1 MAIMKKPSNE
11 LPKELVSQAMETL
24 SSENQETERAR
35 IPAAA
40 VKARQVTAAP
50 AESFQDSKNEK
61 KNPSGKYSDVINLK
75 LPKGERNRL
84 KGLCAQFGISM
95 NQFIL
100 YSIYEL
106 EERIMDGKCTVSQMG
121 VREISR

>member
-11 LPKELVSQAMETL
+11 LPKEFVSQAMETL
-24 SSENQETERAR
+24 SSETTETEKPK
-35 IPAAA
+35 ISAAS
-40 VKARQVTAAP
+40 VKTRTVAP
-50 AESFQDSKNEK
+50 AFSDQKTDG

-106 EERIMDGKCTVSQMG
+106 EEKIMDGKCTVSQMG
-121 VREISR
+121 VREITQ

>member
-11 LPKELVSQAMETL
+11 LPKEFVSQAMETL
-24 SSENQETERAR
+24 SSEIQETEKPKISASSVKTR
-35 IPAAA
+35 IVTPAQEPLNEE
-40 VKARQVTAAP
+40 R
-50 AESFQDSKNEK
+50 KNT
-61 KNPSGKYSDVINLK
+61 SGKYSDVINLK

-106 EERIMDGKCTVSQMG
+106 EEKIMDSGVTELRNVSACLD
-121 VREISR
+121 E

>member
-11 LPKELVSQAMETL
+11 LPKEFVSQAMETL
-24 SSENQETERAR
+24 SSETTETEKPKISASF
-35 IPAAA
+35 
-40 VKARQVTAAP
+40 VKTRTVTATFSDQKS
-50 AESFQDSKNEK
+50 EG

-106 EERIMDGKCTVSQMG
+106 EEKIMDGKCTVSQMG
-121 VREISR
+121 VREITQ

>member
-11 LPKELVSQAMETL
+11 LPESFVSQARQTL
-24 SSENQETERAR
+24 SSEPMETEKPKISAEE
-35 IPAAA
+35 
-40 VKARQVTAAP
+40 VKARPVKAVYENLAQNT
-50 AESFQDSKNEK
+50 EK
-61 KNPSGKYSDVINLK
+61 KATSGKYSDVINLK

-121 VREISR
+121 VRETE

>member
-11 LPKELVSQAMETL
+11 LPKEFVSQAMETL
-24 SSENQETERAR
+24 SSETQETEKPKISASSVKTR
-35 IPAAA
+35 I
-40 VKARQVTAAP
+40 VTPVQAP
-50 AESFQDSKNEK
+50 LNEERKNT
-61 KNPSGKYSDVINLK
+61 SGKYSDVINLK

-106 EERIMDGKCTVSQMG
+106 EEKIMDGKCTVSQMG
-121 VREISR
+121 VREIIQ

>member
-11 LPKELVSQAMETL
+11 LPKEFVSQAMETL
-24 SSENQETERAR
+24 SSETPETEKPKISAEKVASRPVTAV
-35 IPAAA
+35 PAATFSD
-40 VKARQVTAAP
+40 Q
-50 AESFQDSKNEK
+50 KNEK
-61 KNPSGKYSDVINLK
+61 KNSSGKYSDVINLK

-106 EERIMDGKCTVSQMG
+106 EEKIMDGKCTVSQMG
-121 VREISR
+121 VREIIQ

>member
-11 LPKELVSQAMETL
+11 LPESFVSQARQTL
-24 SSENQETERAR
+24 SSEPMETEKPKISAEQ
-35 IPAAA
+35 
-40 VKARQVTAAP
+40 VKARPVKAVYENLAQNT
-50 AESFQDSKNEK
+50 EK
-61 KNPSGKYSDVINLK
+61 KATSGKYSDVINLK

-121 VREISR
+121 VREIE

>member
-11 LPKELVSQAMETL
+11 LPKEFVSQAMETL
-24 SSENQETERAR
+24 SSETQETGKPKISTSSVKTRIVTPAQEPLNEER
-35 IPAAA
+35 
-40 VKARQVTAAP
+40 
-50 AESFQDSKNEK
+50 KNT
-61 KNPSGKYSDVINLK
+61 SGKYSDVINLK

-106 EERIMDGKCTVSQMG
+106 EEKIMDGKCTVSQMG
-121 VREISR
+121 VREIIP

>member
-1 MAIMKKPSNE
+1 MAIMKKPSND
-11 LPKELVSQAMETL
+11 LPKEFVSQALETL
-24 SSENQETERAR
+24 SSDSSATEKTKIAAEN
-35 IPAAA
+35 
-40 VKARQVTAAP
+40 VKPRPLFAQQTTVQT
-50 AESFQDSKNEK
+50 SDK
-61 KNPSGKYSDVINLK
+61 KTPSGKYSDVINLK

-121 VREISR
+121 VRNVE

>member
-1 MAIMKKPSNE
+1 MDIMKKPSNE
-11 LPKELVSQAMETL
+11 LPKEFVSQAMETL
-24 SSENQETERAR
+24 SSETQETEKPKISAST
-35 IPAAA
+35 
-40 VKARQVTAAP
+40 VKTRPVIATAP
-50 AESFQDSKNEK
+50 VFSDQKNEK
-61 KNPSGKYSDVINLK
+61 KNSSGKYSDVINLK

-106 EERIMDGKCTVSQMG
+106 EEKIMDGKCTVSQMG
-121 VREISR
+121 VREIAQQ

>member
-11 LPKELVSQAMETL
+11 LPKEFVSQAMETL
-24 SSENQETERAR
+24 SSETQETEKPKISASSVKTR
-35 IPAAA
+35 I
-40 VKARQVTAAP
+40 VAP
-50 AESFQDSKNEK
+50 AQTPLNEERKNT
-61 KNPSGKYSDVINLK
+61 SGKYSDVINLK

-106 EERIMDGKCTVSQMG
+106 EEKIMDGKCTVSQMG
-121 VREISR
+121 VREIIQ

>member
-11 LPKELVSQAMETL
+11 LPKEFVSQAMETL
-24 SSENQETERAR
+24 SSETTETEKLKISASSVKTRA
-35 IPAAA
+35 
-40 VKARQVTAAP
+40 VTATFSDQKT
-50 AESFQDSKNEK
+50 EG

-106 EERIMDGKCTVSQMG
+106 EEKIMDGKCTVSQMG
-121 VREISR
+121 VREITQ

>member
-11 LPKELVSQAMETL
+11 LPKEFVSQAMETL
-24 SSENQETERAR
+24 SSESTETEKSK
-35 IPAAA
+35 ISAATA
-40 VKARQVTAAP
+40 KTRLVTAVP
-50 AESFQDSKNEK
+50 TENFSEQNEK

-106 EERIMDGKCTVSQMG
+106 EEKIMDGKCTVSQMG
-121 VREISR
+121 VRKITQ

>member
-11 LPKELVSQAMETL
+11 LPKEFVIQAKETL
-24 SSENQETERAR
+24 STDKAEDETQKKSSQTTLRQSFSASSETK
-35 IPAAA
+35 I
-40 VKARQVTAAP
+40 
-50 AESFQDSKNEK
+50 
-61 KNPSGKYSDVINLK
+61 PSGKYSDVINLK

-84 KGLCAQFGISM
+84 KGLCAQFGLSM

-106 EERIMDGKCTVSQMG
+106 EEKIMDGKCTVSQMG
-121 VREISR
+121 VRNIE

>member
-11 LPKELVSQAMETL
+11 LPKEFVSQAMETL
-24 SSENQETERAR
+24 SAETAETEKPKISASS
-35 IPAAA
+35 
-40 VKARQVTAAP
+40 VKTRPVTATFSEQKT
-50 AESFQDSKNEK
+50 ES

-106 EERIMDGKCTVSQMG
+106 EEKIMDGKCTVSQMG
-121 VREISR
+121 VREITQQ

>member
-11 LPKELVSQAMETL
+11 LPKEFVSQAMETL
-24 SSENQETERAR
+24 SSETQETEKPKISASSVKTR
-35 IPAAA
+35 I
-40 VKARQVTAAP
+40 VTPVQAP
-50 AESFQDSKNEK
+50 LNEERKNT
-61 KNPSGKYSDVINLK
+61 SGKYSDVINLK

-106 EERIMDGKCTVSQMG
+106 EEKIMDGKCTVSQMG
-121 VREISR
+121 VRDIIQ

>member
-11 LPKELVSQAMETL
+11 LPKEFVSQAMETL
-24 SSENQETERAR
+24 SSETQETEKPKISASSVKTR
-35 IPAAA
+35 I
-40 VKARQVTAAP
+40 VTPTQAP
-50 AESFQDSKNEK
+50 LNEERKNT
-61 KNPSGKYSDVINLK
+61 SGKYSDVINLK

-106 EERIMDGKCTVSQMG
+106 EEKIMDGKCTVSQMG
-121 VREISR
+121 VREIIQ

>member
-11 LPKELVSQAMETL
+11 LPKEFVSQAMETL
-24 SSENQETERAR
+24 SSETQETEKPKISDSSVKTR
-35 IPAAA
+35 IVTPAQTPLNEE
-40 VKARQVTAAP
+40 R
-50 AESFQDSKNEK
+50 KNT
-61 KNPSGKYSDVINLK
+61 SGKYSDVINLK

-106 EERIMDGKCTVSQMG
+106 EEKIMDGKCTVSQMG
-121 VREISR
+121 VREITQ

>member
-11 LPKELVSQAMETL
+11 LPKEFVSQAMETL
-24 SSENQETERAR
+24 SSETQETEKPKISASTVKTR
-35 IPAAA
+35 PVVA
-40 VKARQVTAAP
+40 VPVFSDQ
-50 AESFQDSKNEK
+50 KNEK
-61 KNPSGKYSDVINLK
+61 KNSSGKYSDVINLK

-106 EERIMDGKCTVSQMG
+106 EEKIMDGKCTVSQMG
-121 VREISR
+121 VREIAQQ

>member
-11 LPKELVSQAMETL
+11 LPKEFVSQAMETL
-24 SSENQETERAR
+24 SSETQETEKPKISAST
-35 IPAAA
+35 
-40 VKARQVTAAP
+40 VKTRPVITTAP
-50 AESFQDSKNEK
+50 VFSDQKNEK
-61 KNPSGKYSDVINLK
+61 KNSSGKYSDVINLK

-106 EERIMDGKCTVSQMG
+106 EEKIMDGKCTVSQMG
-121 VREISR
+121 VREIAQQ

>member
-11 LPKELVSQAMETL
+11 LPKEFVSQAMETL
-24 SSENQETERAR
+24 SSETQETEKPKISASSVKTR
-35 IPAAA
+35 I
-40 VKARQVTAAP
+40 VTPVQAP
-50 AESFQDSKNEK
+50 LNEERKNT
-61 KNPSGKYSDVINLK
+61 SGKYSDVINLK

-106 EERIMDGKCTVSQMG
+106 EEKIMDGKCTVSQMG
-121 VREISR
+121 VREITQ

>member
-1 MAIMKKPSNE
+1 MAIMKKPSND
-11 LPKELVSQAMETL
+11 LPKEFVSQALETL
-24 SSENQETERAR
+24 SSDSSATEKNKIAAENVKPRTLFAQQ
-35 IPAAA
+35 PA
-40 VKARQVTAAP
+40 VQN
-50 AESFQDSKNEK
+50 SEK
-61 KNPSGKYSDVINLK
+61 KTPSGKYSDVINLK

-121 VREISR
+121 VRNVE

>member
-11 LPKELVSQAMETL
+11 LPKEFVSQAMETL
-24 SSENQETERAR
+24 SSETQETEKPKISVSSVKTR
-35 IPAAA
+35 IVTPAQEPLNEE
-40 VKARQVTAAP
+40 R
-50 AESFQDSKNEK
+50 KNT
-61 KNPSGKYSDVINLK
+61 SGKYSDVINLK

-106 EERIMDGKCTVSQMG
+106 EEKIMDGKCTVSQMG
-121 VREISR
+121 VREIIQ

>member
-11 LPKELVSQAMETL
+11 LPKEFVSQAMETL
-24 SSENQETERAR
+24 SSETQETEKPKISALSVKTR
-35 IPAAA
+35 IVTPAQEPLNEE
-40 VKARQVTAAP
+40 R
-50 AESFQDSKNEK
+50 KNT
-61 KNPSGKYSDVINLK
+61 SGKYSDVINLK

-106 EERIMDGKCTVSQMG
+106 EEKIMDGKCTVSQMG
-121 VREISR
+121 VREITQ

>member
-11 LPKELVSQAMETL
+11 LPKDFVSQAKETL
-24 SSENQETERAR
+24 SAEAISTETPK

-40 VKARQVTAAP
+40 VKPRPVIAATAETT
-50 AESFQDSKNEK
+50 ESKT
-61 KNPSGKYSDVINLK
+61 PSGKYSDVINLK

-106 EERIMDGKCTVSQMG
+106 EEKIMDGKCTVSQMG
-121 VREISR
+121 VRNLE

>member
-1 MAIMKKPSNE
+1 MAIMKKPSNA
-11 LPKELVSQAMETL
+11 LPKEFVSQAMETL
-24 SSENQETERAR
+24 SSETQETEKPKISASSVKTR
-35 IPAAA
+35 I
-40 VKARQVTAAP
+40 VTPVQAP
-50 AESFQDSKNEK
+50 LNEERKNT
-61 KNPSGKYSDVINLK
+61 SGKYSDVINLK

-106 EERIMDGKCTVSQMG
+106 EEKIMDGKCTVSQMG
-121 VREISR
+121 VREITQ

>member
-11 LPKELVSQAMETL
+11 LPKEFVSQAMETL
-24 SSENQETERAR
+24 SSETQETEKPKISASSVKTR
-35 IPAAA
+35 I
-40 VKARQVTAAP
+40 VTP
-50 AESFQDSKNEK
+50 VQEPLNEERKNT
-61 KNPSGKYSDVINLK
+61 SGKYSDVINLK

-106 EERIMDGKCTVSQMG
+106 EEKIMDGKCTVSQMG
-121 VREISR
+121 VREIIQ

>member
-11 LPKELVSQAMETL
+11 LPKEFVSQAMETL
-24 SSENQETERAR
+24 SSETQETEKTKISASSVKTR
-35 IPAAA
+35 IVTPAQEPLNEE
-40 VKARQVTAAP
+40 R
-50 AESFQDSKNEK
+50 KNT
-61 KNPSGKYSDVINLK
+61 SGKYSDVINLK

-106 EERIMDGKCTVSQMG
+106 EEKIMDGKCTVSQMG
-121 VREISR
+121 VREIIQ

>member
-1 MAIMKKPSNE
+1 MKKPSND
-11 LPKELVSQAMETL
+11 LPKEFVSQALETL
-24 SSENQETERAR
+24 SSDSSATEKTKIAAENVKPRPLFAQQT
-35 IPAAA
+35 A
-40 VKARQVTAAP
+40 VQT
-50 AESFQDSKNEK
+50 SDK
-61 KNPSGKYSDVINLK
+61 KTPSGKYSDVINLK

-121 VREISR
+121 VRNVE

>member
-11 LPKELVSQAMETL
+11 LPKEFVSQAMETL
-24 SSENQETERAR
+24 SSETTETEK
-35 IPAAA
+35 PKLSAAS
-40 VKARQVTAAP
+40 VKTRTVAP
-50 AESFQDSKNEK
+50 AFSDRKTEV

-106 EERIMDGKCTVSQMG
+106 EEKIMDGKCTVSQMG
-121 VREISR
+121 VREITQ

>member
-11 LPKELVSQAMETL
+11 LPKEFVSQAMETL
-24 SSENQETERAR
+24 SSETQETEKPKISASSVKTR
-35 IPAAA
+35 I
-40 VKARQVTAAP
+40 VTSVQAP
-50 AESFQDSKNEK
+50 LNEERKNT
-61 KNPSGKYSDVINLK
+61 SGKYSDVINLK

-106 EERIMDGKCTVSQMG
+106 EEKIMDGKCTVSQMG
-121 VREISR
+121 VREIIQ

>member
-11 LPKELVSQAMETL
+11 LPKEFVSQAMETL
-24 SSENQETERAR
+24 SSETQETEKPKISASSVKTR
-35 IPAAA
+35 I
-40 VKARQVTAAP
+40 VTP
-50 AESFQDSKNEK
+50 DQEPLNEERKNT
-61 KNPSGKYSDVINLK
+61 SGKYSDVINLK

-106 EERIMDGKCTVSQMG
+106 EEKIMDGKCTVSQMG
-121 VREISR
+121 VREIIQ

>member
-11 LPKELVSQAMETL
+11 LPKEFVSQAMETL
-24 SSENQETERAR
+24 SSETQETEKPKISASSVKTR
-35 IPAAA
+35 I
-40 VKARQVTAAP
+40 VAP
-50 AESFQDSKNEK
+50 AQEPLNEERKNT
-61 KNPSGKYSDVINLK
+61 SGKYSDVINLK

-106 EERIMDGKCTVSQMG
+106 EEKIMDGKCTVSQMG
-121 VREISR
+121 VREIIQ

>member
-11 LPKELVSQAMETL
+11 LPKEFVSQAMETL
-24 SSENQETERAR
+24 SSETQETEKPKISASSVKTR
-35 IPAAA
+35 I
-40 VKARQVTAAP
+40 VAP
-50 AESFQDSKNEK
+50 AQAPLNEERKN
-61 KNPSGKYSDVINLK
+61 NSGKYSDVINLK

-106 EERIMDGKCTVSQMG
+106 EEKIMDGKCTVSQMG
-121 VREISR
+121 VREIIQ

>member
-11 LPKELVSQAMETL
+11 LPKEFVSQAMETL
-24 SSENQETERAR
+24 SSETQETEKPKISASSVKTR
-35 IPAAA
+35 I
-40 VKARQVTAAP
+40 VTPGQAP
-50 AESFQDSKNEK
+50 LNEERKNT
-61 KNPSGKYSDVINLK
+61 SGKYSDVINLK

-106 EERIMDGKCTVSQMG
+106 EEKIMDGKCTVSQMG
-121 VREISR
+121 VREIIQ

>member
-1 MAIMKKPSNE
+1 MAIMKKPSND
-11 LPKELVSQAMETL
+11 LPKEFVSQAMETL
-24 SSENQETERAR
+24 SADTQETEKTK

-40 VKARQVTAAP
+40 VKTRQVLAVP
-50 AESFQDSKNEK
+50 AETFSDSKSEK

-121 VREISR
+121 VREIAR